1 MGAYHLSRKSL
12 QAEVLSVIDWPVVKE
27 SGQLL
32 DLEWLDR
39 STQKPVT
46 LAEQAR
52 IDGAL
57 AVKDPYAILNA
68 PGMSSQVRTEYNRQL
83 KIHFWGTHFL
93 HQPMNILESGL
104 VRGAFYLE
112 WGDHIEQMKREGFF
126 EEALALVY
134 EVIDAAERADRIEN
148 RGMGAAGWYT
158 RACIIL
164 RKLKDPESEI
174 RLIERVLHDYPK
186 MDDLRKRLPAA
197 RKLAEKE
204 AGRSNS

>member
-12 QAEVLSVIDWPVVKE
+12 QAEVLSVTDWPVTNE
-27 SGQLL
+27 SDQLL

-39 STQKPVT
+39 STRKPVT

-68 PGMSSQVRTEYNRQL
+68 PGVSSQMRTEYNRQL

-93 HQPMNILESGL
+93 HQPMNILEAGL

-112 WGDHIEQMKREGFF
+112 WGDHIEQMKREGYL
-126 EEALALVY
+126 EESLALVY
-134 EVIDAAERADRIEN
+134 EVIDAAERVDRIER
-148 RGMGAAGWYT
+148 RGMGAGGWYS

-164 RKLKDPESEI
+164 RKLKDPESEV
-174 RLIERVLHDYPK
+174 RLIEQVLRDYPK

-197 RKLAEKE
+197 RELAEKE
-204 AGRSNS
+204 AGRSSL